1 MRFVQSR
8 VLWFVVTVLVV
19 APILVAAHTEAG
31 RDLQTAVLLGLVT
44 AAAIGGLNA
53 ALLGRRRPGAT
64 AALGRDARRTAP
76 GGTVLQREH
85 SD

>member
-64 AALGRDARRTAP
+64 APGRDARRTAP

-85 SD
+85 RD